1 MKRTLAVIVLMI
13 GLASLASASVLAFG
27 SISFTDTIVSYTGV
41 NLASATSITA
51 MPQGIVTSTF
61 GDFIGLTPIPSPTV
75 ISPVT
80 FNIPLGPTPFF
91 ISWGDG
97 TNNTRFTFSVVTTSE
112 GHVSPNDLEI
122 AANGIFEDSLGTYTT
137 NGASVIL
144 SLTQTGGPGGAISMS
159 GTFATPPEFTL
170 VPEPGYMLLIGG
182 ALVALGV
189 LRRKKP

>member
-1 MKRTLAVIVLMI
+1 MKRALVVIVLVS

-27 SISFTDTIVSYTGV
+27 SVSFTDTIVSYTGV
-41 NLASATSITA
+41 NLASATSVTA
-51 MPQGIVTSTF
+51 MPAGIITSTF
-61 GDFIGLTPIPSPTV
+61 GDFVGLTPIPSATV
-75 ISPVT
+75 INPFT
-80 FNIPLGPTPFF
+80 FNIPLGTYPLF

-97 TNNTRFTFSVVTTSE
+97 TNNTRFTFSVVTTSV
-112 GHVSPNDLEI
+112 GHVSTNDLEV
-122 AANGIFEDSLGTYTT
+122 AADGIFQDSLGTYTT
-137 NGASVIL
+137 SGGSVIL